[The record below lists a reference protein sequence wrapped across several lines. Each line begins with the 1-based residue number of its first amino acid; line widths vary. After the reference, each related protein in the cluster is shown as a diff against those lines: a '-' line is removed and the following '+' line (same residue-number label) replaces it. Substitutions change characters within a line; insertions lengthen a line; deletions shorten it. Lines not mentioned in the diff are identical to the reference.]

1 MALEREA
8 PMNRRHPKDYE
19 IQGNLTIE
27 GDLALRENA
36 RWVNDF
42 VLKRADELAKFGD
55 ILRIHVLQAVR
66 EEKLSGR
73 MGNADD

>member
-1 MALEREA
+1 
-8 PMNRRHPKDYE
+8 MNRNHPKDYE
-19 IQGNLTIE
+19 IQGNLTIDA
-27 GDLALRENA
+27 DLALRENE
-36 RWVNDF
+36 RFVNDY

-73 MGNADD
+73 IKAD

>member
-1 MALEREA
+1 
-8 PMNRRHPKDYE
+8 MNRRHPKDYKL
-19 IQGNLTIE
+19 QGHLTIE

-55 ILRIHVLQAVR
+55 ILQVHVLQAVR

-73 MGNADD
+73 MKGDD

>member
-1 MALEREA
+1 
-8 PMNRRHPKDYE
+8 MNRRFPKDYQL
-19 IQGNLTIE
+19 QGNLTIE

-55 ILRIHVLQAVR
+55 ILRIHVEQAVR

-73 MGNADD
+73 MKAED

>member
-1 MALEREA
+1 
-8 PMNRRHPKDYE
+8 MNRKFPRDYKL
-19 IQGNLTIE
+19 QGHLTVE
-27 GDLALRENA
+27 GDEALRENA
-36 RWVNDF
+36 RWVNDY

-73 MGNADD
+73 IQADD